1 VFLKSLSLK
10 GFKSFADAAMLE
22 FEPGITVVVG
32 PNGSGK
38 SNVVDAVAWVLGAQG
53 PRTVRSS
60 KMEDVIFVGTASR
73 PALGRAEVTL
83 TIDNSAGKLA
93 TDLAEITITRTLFRS
108 GDSEYAIN
116 GTSCRLLDVQE
127 LLSDT
132 GVGRQQH
139 VIISQGQLDAILN
152 ARPEDR
158 RGVIEEAAGVLKF
171 RRRRERSERRLAS
184 TDENLERLFDL
195 VREVKRQIRPL
206 ERQAAAARSH
216 TEMVDEL
223 RAVRMHE
230 AGLEL
235 AALDRRRT
243 DGTRTRGEL
252 REAEEQ
258 LQVSLSD
265 VDAATSRTTDEL
277 SAQREADL
285 ASSLGRV
292 EGLVERGRGITG
304 VLRERQRSLAQAL
317 DAAADADVVS
327 TLEAEGAR
335 LGHELEAA
343 EAESETLAL
352 EQDELAAVDDALAVE
367 LQTHLDQ
374 RGDGSA
380 LREAEEEVTVARGQ
394 LGSTERGLDR
404 DRRTLE
410 QITSRLAGFERRAA
424 TLGREEEELTERL
437 TETEQARQRLQVIVA
452 ETERAHT
459 AAAQRLETA
468 EESLRQAE
476 QEHHRSA
483 ARADALAKALDEA
496 RGAAGAE
503 LLSGVSGVVGTL
515 LDLVEVDSGWEDAFE
530 AAAGASLAAVVVSG
544 SDAARAALSRLRQ
557 GEATGAVLA
566 LNTAVGGSSPTSGV
580 PGSAGSAAGAPAVRV
595 PAAGASGATVP
606 GAAVPGAAAGAATVP
621 GEPVRAHVRGR
632 RGRDVTGL
640 DRLLDT
646 LLANAVC
653 PLGGWTGAIDLA
665 LDRPDLVVVT
675 REGDRFSA
683 SGWRVRAG
691 GGVVTAAVVDGAR
704 ERAERAEGEA
714 GRASEERR
722 LARVAVEET
731 RAAAAEAVRSDDRNE
746 GAHLSARNALGRV
759 TNERSGMTA
768 EIEETSRQ
776 YTELDERI
784 ERDAARVADLQAEIP
799 ILDAARVAAADQAE
813 AARAERVRIDERIA
827 AAAAA
832 RKAFE
837 VRAAGLVERR
847 RVLSERLMEVE
858 RRLTGH
864 ADERQQAAERRRR
877 LEADAVA
884 VERLLGVVGGAQL
897 QLDRALGELRDRH
910 RLQIEA
916 VRAGGERLEALRRER
931 SAAEHE
937 LAAHRSRLQK
947 IELELAEASIR
958 RDAVVESLHRELN
971 CDPDEA
977 LASPEPELPEGVDPA
992 TRVVQ
997 LEGELAKLGPV
1008 NPLALEE
1015 LSALGERH
1023 QFLEAQVE
1031 DVRKARRELQ
1041 QIIRTL
1047 DEEIMVVFDSAFS
1060 DVREHFSD
1068 LVDTLFP
1075 GGTGR
1080 LSLTD
1085 PENLLETGVEV
1096 EVRPAGRNVR
1106 KLSLLSGGERSL
1118 VALAFL
1124 FAVFKSRPS
1133 PFYLMDEVEAAL
1145 DDVNLHRFLGLVH
1158 EFREDAQLIIVSHQ
1172 KRTMEAGDAL
1182 YGVTMAPGG
1191 SSKVVSQKVPRR
1203 ADDPGSL
1210 SLPEDDSTPA
1220 APNIAAPSNG
1230 AAALEGASTP
1240 RPKDI
1245 ATSGTDEDTDSSPFD
1260 DATVSTA
1267 SNEDTAAIASNE
1279 ETASPESEF
1288 YPSRELGIT
1297 PSPEQAATAAEQVAT
1312 APEQA
1317 SPESAAAPSP
1327 SEEPLSSL
1335 EHDTPPGHDGRVD
1348 SPEQVAKADSPG
1360 QDGRSDEGPNPEGPN
1375 NEDPRHEGP
1384 SHETPNNEGP
1394 SHEGPSHEGPS
1405 HEGPSHE
1412 GPSHEGPSHEDS
1424 GVPRVLRANDQ

>member
-1 VFLKSLSLK
+1 MSKSC
-10 GFKSFADAAMLE
+10 
-22 FEPGITVVVG
+22 
-32 PNGSGK
+32 
-38 SNVVDAVAWVLGAQG
+38 
-53 PRTVRSS
+53 
-60 KMEDVIFVGTASR
+60 
-73 PALGRAEVTL
+73 
-83 TIDNSAGKLA
+83 
-93 TDLAEITITRTLFRS
+93 FRHH
-108 GDSEYAIN
+108 
-116 GTSCRLLDVQE
+116 RR
-127 LLSDT
+127 
-132 GVGRQQH
+132 GRQQH

-265 VDAATSRTTDEL
+265 LDAATSRTTDEL

-292 EGLVERGRGITG
+292 EGLVERGRGLTG

-343 EAESETLAL
+343 EAESETLAP
-352 EQDELAAVDDALAVE
+352 EQDKLAAVDDALAVE
-367 LQTHLDQ
+367 LQAHLDQ

-424 TLGREEEELTERL
+424 TLGREDEELTERL

-459 AAAQRLETA
+459 AAVQRLETA

-566 LNTAVGGSSPTSGV
+566 LNTARWAGRARPPAFLGPQVRLPVFLLSARPRCRRFWRHCSWRRRSRRRRLGV
-580 PGSAGSAAGAPAVRV
+580 AAASAATAENR
-595 PAAGASGATVP
+595 SGPTY
-606 GAAVPGAAAGAATVP
+606 G
-621 GEPVRAHVRGR
+621 GR
-632 RGRDVTGL
+632 RGRDVAGL

-691 GGVVTAAVVDGAR
+691 GGVVTAAVVDEAR

-722 LARVAVEET
+722 LARKWRWRRRCAGPPPKRCGATTAT
-731 RAAAAEAVRSDDRNE
+731 RERT
-746 GAHLSARNALGRV
+746 SARA
-759 TNERSGMTA
+759 T
-768 EIEETSRQ
+768 
-776 YTELDERI
+776 
-784 ERDAARVADLQAEIP
+784 P
-799 ILDAARVAAADQAE
+799 
-813 AARAERVRIDERIA
+813 
-827 AAAAA
+827 
-832 RKAFE
+832 
-837 VRAAGLVERR
+837 LV
-847 RVLSERLMEVE
+847 
-858 RRLTGH
+858 G
-864 ADERQQAAERRRR
+864 
-877 LEADAVA
+877 
-884 VERLLGVVGGAQL
+884 
-897 QLDRALGELRDRH
+897 
-910 RLQIEA
+910 
-916 VRAGGERLEALRRER
+916 
-931 SAAEHE
+931 
-937 LAAHRSRLQK
+937 
-947 IELELAEASIR
+947 
-958 RDAVVESLHRELN
+958 
-971 CDPDEA
+971 
-977 LASPEPELPEGVDPA
+977 
-992 TRVVQ
+992 
-997 LEGELAKLGPV
+997 
-1008 NPLALEE
+1008 
-1015 LSALGERH
+1015 
-1023 QFLEAQVE
+1023 
-1031 DVRKARRELQ
+1031 
-1041 QIIRTL
+1041 
-1047 DEEIMVVFDSAFS
+1047 
-1060 DVREHFSD
+1060 
-1068 LVDTLFP
+1068 
-1075 GGTGR
+1075 
-1080 LSLTD
+1080 
-1085 PENLLETGVEV
+1085 
-1096 EVRPAGRNVR
+1096 
-1106 KLSLLSGGERSL
+1106 
-1118 VALAFL
+1118 
-1124 FAVFKSRPS
+1124 
-1133 PFYLMDEVEAAL
+1133 
-1145 DDVNLHRFLGLVH
+1145 
-1158 EFREDAQLIIVSHQ
+1158 
-1172 KRTMEAGDAL
+1172 
-1182 YGVTMAPGG
+1182 
-1191 SSKVVSQKVPRR
+1191 
-1203 ADDPGSL
+1203 
-1210 SLPEDDSTPA
+1210 
-1220 APNIAAPSNG
+1220 
-1230 AAALEGASTP
+1230 
-1240 RPKDI
+1240 
-1245 ATSGTDEDTDSSPFD
+1245 
-1260 DATVSTA
+1260 
-1267 SNEDTAAIASNE
+1267 
-1279 ETASPESEF
+1279 
-1288 YPSRELGIT
+1288 
-1297 PSPEQAATAAEQVAT
+1297 
-1312 APEQA
+1312 
-1317 SPESAAAPSP
+1317 
-1327 SEEPLSSL
+1327 
-1335 EHDTPPGHDGRVD
+1335 
-1348 SPEQVAKADSPG
+1348 
-1360 QDGRSDEGPNPEGPN
+1360 
-1375 NEDPRHEGP
+1375 
-1384 SHETPNNEGP
+1384 
-1394 SHEGPSHEGPS
+1394 
-1405 HEGPSHE
+1405 
-1412 GPSHEGPSHEDS
+1412 
-1424 GVPRVLRANDQ
+1424 